1 MNVDDAAR
9 VILIAPGINWITVA
23 ILGYVWWGHRD
34 VQTLTE
40 RFVTATIL
48 ALLSTTA
55 AFLGA
60 DRLGIIDLP
69 DGSGIAI
76 LAVVLIGL
84 TAPNLYWL
92 TLLLAGGLREP

>member
-40 RFVTATIL
+40 RLVTATIL
-48 ALLSTTA
+48 ALLSTAA

-60 DRLGIIDLP
+60 DRLRIVDLP
-69 DGSGIAI
+69 DGSAI
-76 LAVVLIGL
+76 VILVAVLAGL
-84 TAPNLYWL
+84 TIPNLYWL
-92 TLLLAGGLREP
+92 ILLLTGQLNEP